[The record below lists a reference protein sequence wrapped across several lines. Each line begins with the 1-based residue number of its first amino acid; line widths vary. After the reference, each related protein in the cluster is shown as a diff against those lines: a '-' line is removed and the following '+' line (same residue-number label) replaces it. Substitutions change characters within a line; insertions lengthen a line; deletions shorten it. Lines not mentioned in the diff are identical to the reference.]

1 MPYPAYGAAS
11 LVPDGGYALSG
22 LRSGIACAGWRL
34 RLIRPTERHRLCRMA
49 AMPYPAYGTAS
60 LVPDGGYAL
69 SGLRNGIAC
78 AGWRLRLIR
87 PTERHRL
94 CRMAAT
100 PYPAYGAALVVGLIS
115 EAHQAIER
123 KNV

>member
-11 LVPDGGYALSG
+11 LVPDGDYALSG

-34 RLIRPTERHRLCRMA
+34 RLIRPTEWHRLRRMA
-49 AMPYPAYGTAS
+49 AAS
-60 LVPDGGYAL
+60 
-69 SGLRNGIAC
+69 
-78 AGWRLRLIR
+78 
-87 PTERHRL
+87 
-94 CRMAAT
+94 
-100 PYPAYGAALVVGLIS
+100 YPAYGAALVVGLIS